1 MHEHDEEDQSER
13 WYLPKSRRTTKVL
26 GKSWIGRLEGFWALR
41 EFGDPENFWKRK
53 KLLMEKTGPIYT
65 KVQARFQRLGLRL
78 GFRIQR
84 QGFDS
89 HSWR

>member
-1 MHEHDEEDQSER
+1 MTMHEHDEEDQSER

-53 KLLMEKTGPIYT
+53 KLLMKKTSPIYT
-65 KVQARFQRLGLRL
+65 SFPGSVSTAEIEIG
-78 GFRIQR
+78 
-84 QGFDS
+84 
-89 HSWR
+89 